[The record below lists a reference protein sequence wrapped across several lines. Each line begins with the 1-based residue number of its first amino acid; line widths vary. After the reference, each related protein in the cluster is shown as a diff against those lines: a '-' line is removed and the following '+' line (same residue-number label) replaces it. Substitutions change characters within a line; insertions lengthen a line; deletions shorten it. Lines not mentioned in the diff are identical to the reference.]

1 MAIVFLVLAI
11 VLTILWSQH
20 RKSWMLAATTGCL
33 LLIGAAFLYDQAI
46 VTPREQV
53 SDSVLGITHAFR
65 DRNLDQTLSYVSDS
79 ARDIKLLIGNA
90 YNWVQL
96 QPDMRVTDIQTEL
109 IAGGAR
115 ARARFRVNG
124 TVLFSG
130 GTDRVA
136 TLWESKW
143 QDEDGQWKLIEI
155 TPLDPVTGEPESYL
169 DHIRKDVRARFPL

>member
-1 MAIVFLVLAI
+1 MAIAFLVLAI

-20 RKSWMLAATTGCL
+20 RKGWMLAATAGCL
-33 LLIGAAFLYDQAI
+33 LLTGAVFLYDQAI
-46 VTPREQV
+46 VTPQEQV
-53 SDSVLGITHAFR
+53 TESVLGITHAFR

-79 ARDIKLLIGNA
+79 ARDVKLLIGNA

-124 TVLFSG
+124 TILFSG

-143 QDEDGQWKLIEI
+143 QDEEGQWKLIEI
-155 TPLDPVTGEPESYL
+155 IPLDPVTGAPESSFDL
-169 DHIRKDVRARFPL
+169 IRKDVRARFSL